1 MRGEGGTSPRGRGPR
16 EGGGR
21 SPVPPQRRE
30 VSGRDQLIS
39 DSQEGTT
46 RAIGARSS
54 GGNQQREGDRNLIG
68 GETEEDYSRTKRGV
82 SSGKKLATDVIKD
95 QSGASLVASSSNG
108 SVSNRNRAGSSKNRT
123 VTGNTVGETGQRS
136 GTEMKNS
143 EDFMK
148 SADIRTNAVDSSHSR
163 DNTGNDGLSR
173 GGVGGRG
180 GKKQKGRGRRK
191 GEEDGSDS
199 GSSSYESADGSEG
212 AAGEGKRRK
221 KRGRRGQ
228 EGDDRETEGAD
239 SETEGPDSA
248 GRGDRGGLS
257 GERGGSGGDSRG
269 TAGGSSRERGIGGG
283 DGIQQERGVN
293 GSAGQNRM
301 SAVSGREGIGIE
313 VMSRVSEGAWRGT
326 ERDNPRGERDLH
338 SAQTQRSAGWT
349 GREGQGGQ
357 LESPS
362 QLLSK
367 LLSAKRPST
376 AFPAVSSGYSLALS
390 QPYTFSYYKT

>member
-1 MRGEGGTSPRGRGPR
+1 M
-16 EGGGR
+16 
-21 SPVPPQRRE
+21 
-30 VSGRDQLIS
+30 SGRDQLIS

-82 SSGKKLATDVIKD
+82 SSGKKLTTDVIKD

-123 VTGNTVGETGQRS
+123 VTGNTAGETGQRS
-136 GTEMKNS
+136 GTEMKDS

-163 DNTGNDGLSR
+163 DNTGSEGLSR

-180 GKKQKGRGRRK
+180 GKKQKGRGGRK
-191 GEEDGSDS
+191 GEEGGSDS

-212 AAGEGKRRK
+212 TAGEGKRRK
-221 KRGRRGQ
+221 QRGRRGQ
-228 EGDDRETEGAD
+228 EGAGR
-239 SETEGPDSA
+239 ETEGPDSA

-257 GERGGSGGDSRG
+257 GERGGDMG
-269 TAGGSSRERGIGGG
+269 TAGGSCRERGIGEG
-283 DGIQQERGVN
+283 DGMQQERGVN

-313 VMSRVSEGAWRGT
+313 VMSRVSEGARRGT